1 MYGSECRAIKAKDK
15 RRMHATEVR
24 MLTWMCG
31 ATRMDVKLHTINGRQ
46 ESVTKSYEG
55 KQQSQINYNVNPTN
69 YSENH
74 NLFQMIK
81 CHEDSLLRLHH
92 LTAGRQ
98 MNSNYEPTYQ
108 NDLAWYPKDLQRQYI
123 KPVGYLAYEDMRR
136 KYDDAKAVKEK
147 ESQKESEEER
157 ESKGDDRKKPRRNRT
172 TFTSQQL
179 AALEKVFEKTHYPDA
194 FVREDLASRV
204 NLTEAR
210 VQVWF
215 QNRRAKFRRNERS
228 ALSNH
233 RSSNSQNSPEPIPVP
248 IGIPHQMDTRQ
259 DFTRNPKEPW
269 LHHFQTNNLNLNLGI
284 PITNSALYQNDYS
297 LMMQNRQYMPNSN
310 TLMSQSMGYNGTSEN
325 SYGSCALIGGYSG
338 PLQPAHHSSYNLN
351 LRLRPHDFSIN
362 NITL

>member
-1 MYGSECRAIKAKDK
+1 MAA
-15 RRMHATEVR
+15 
-24 MLTWMCG
+24 LTG
-31 ATRMDVKLHTINGRQ
+31 DSQNRQ
-46 ESVTKSYEG
+46 EATKNYEQ
-55 KQQSQINYNVNPTN
+55 KSQISYNTP
-69 YSENH
+69 YPENN

-98 MNSNYEPTYQ
+98 ITNYEPTYQ
-108 NDLAWYPKDLQRQYI
+108 NDLTWYPKDLQRQYI
-123 KPVGYLAYEDMRR
+123 KPVDYLAYEDMRR
-136 KYDDAKAVKEK
+136 KIDEAKSVKEK
-147 ESQKESEEER
+147 ETRKEEER
-157 ESKGDDRKKPRRNRT
+157 DGKEERKKPRRNRT

-228 ALSNH
+228 ALSGH
-233 RSSNSQNSPEPIPVP
+233 RGAASQSSPEPIPVP
-248 IGIPHQMDTRQ
+248 IDIAQNPRQ
-259 DFTRNPKEPW
+259 DFRNTKEPW
-269 LHHFQTNNLNLNLGI
+269 LHHFQANNLNFNLGL
-284 PITNSALYQNDYS
+284 PITNSSLYQNDYT
-297 LMMQNRQYMPNSN
+297 LMMQNCNRQYPNGNIMGQNVSN
-310 TLMSQSMGYNGTSEN
+310 YSGTENG
-325 SYGSCALIGGYSG
+325 YGSCSFIGGYSG
-338 PLQPAHHSSYNLN
+338 SLQTTHPSSYNLN

>member
-1 MYGSECRAIKAKDK
+1 MDQNKDTSNLK
-15 RRMHATEVR
+15 Q
-24 MLTWMCG
+24 
-31 ATRMDVKLHTINGRQ
+31 NPP
-46 ESVTKSYEG
+46 KSYEA
-55 KQQSQINYNVNPTN
+55 KPQTAINYSVNTGN
-69 YSENH
+69 YTENNH

-98 MNSNYEPTYQ
+98 MNGAYEPTYQ
-108 NDLAWYPKDLQRQYI
+108 NDLTWYPKDLQRQYI
-123 KPVGYLAYEDMRR
+123 KPVEYLSYEDVRR
-136 KYDDAKAVKEK
+136 KYDDGKTPKER
-147 ESQKESEEER
+147 EVQKESEEER
-157 ESKGDDRKKPRRNRT
+157 DGKIDERKKPRRNRT

-194 FVREDLASRV
+194 FVREDLAARV

-233 RSSNSQNSPEPIPVP
+233 RGSANQTSPEPIAVP
-248 IGIPHQMDTRQ
+248 IGIPHQTDHRQ
-259 DFTRNPKEPW
+259 DFSRPNKEPW

-284 PITNSALYQNDYS
+284 PLTNSGLYQNDYS
-297 LMMQNRQYMPNSN
+297 LMMQNVSNRQYVPNSN
-310 TLMSQSMGYNGTSEN
+310 SLMGQSMVGYSGSGEN
-325 SYGSCALIGGYSG
+325 YGSCALIGGYNGALPS
-338 PLQPAHHSSYNLN
+338 AHHSSYNLN

>member
-1 MYGSECRAIKAKDK
+1 MEHNKD
-15 RRMHATEVR
+15 AP
-24 MLTWMCG
+24 
-31 ATRMDVKLHTINGRQ
+31 NGVRQ
-46 ESVTKSYEG
+46 ETVKSYDT
-55 KQQSQINYNVNPTN
+55 KAAAQVNYNLNHVNYT
-69 YSENH
+69 ETNH

-98 MNSNYEPTYQ
+98 MNGTYDPSYQ
-108 NDLAWYPKDLQRQYI
+108 NDLMWYPKDPQRQYV
-123 KPVGYLAYEDMRR
+123 KPGYTYEEMRR
-136 KYDDAKAVKEK
+136 KYEAKGTKERD
-147 ESQKESEEER
+147 STKESEEEK
-157 ESKGDDRKKPRRNRT
+157 ESKADDRKKPRRNRT

-194 FVREDLASRV
+194 FVREDLAARV

-228 ALSNH
+228 ALSSH
-233 RSSNSQNSPEPIPVP
+233 RSSTSHGSPEPIPVP
-248 IGIPHQMDTRQ
+248 IGIPNQADARP
-259 DFTRNPKEPW
+259 DYNRNTKEPW
-269 LHHFQTNNLNLNLGI
+269 LHHFQANNLNLNIGI
-284 PITNSALYQNDYS
+284 PIPSSGLYQNDYS
-297 LMMQNRQYMPNSN
+297 LMMQNMGNRQYVPNSN
-310 TLMSQSMGYNGTSEN
+310 ALMSQSVMGYGGSTEN

-338 PLQPAHHSSYNLN
+338 SLQPAHHSSYNLN

>member
-1 MYGSECRAIKAKDK
+1 
-15 RRMHATEVR
+15 
-24 MLTWMCG
+24 
-31 ATRMDVKLHTINGRQ
+31 MDQTKETLNGRQ
-46 ESVTKSYEG
+46 DSLAKTYET
-55 KQQSQINYNVNPTN
+55 KQQHQINYNVNTPN
-69 YSENH
+69 YTDNH

-92 LTAGRQ
+92 LTTSRQ

-123 KPVGYLAYEDMRR
+123 KPVEYLAYEDMRR
-136 KYDDAKAVKEK
+136 KYDDAKVAKEK
-147 ESQKESEEER
+147 EVQKESEEER
-157 ESKGDDRKKPRRNRT
+157 EGKGDDRKKPRRNRT

-233 RSSNSQNSPEPIPVP
+233 RSSASQSSPEPVPVP
-248 IGIPHQMDTRQ
+248 IGIPHQMDSRQ
-259 DFTRNPKEPW
+259 DFTRNTKEPW

-284 PITNSALYQNDYS
+284 PITNSGLYQNDYS
-297 LMMQNRQYMPNSN
+297 LMMQNVGNRQYMSNSN
-310 TLMSQSMGYNGTSEN
+310 TLMGQGMVNYNGATDN
-325 SYGSCALIGGYSG
+325 GYGSCALIGGYSG

>member
-1 MYGSECRAIKAKDK
+1 
-15 RRMHATEVR
+15 
-24 MLTWMCG
+24 
-31 ATRMDVKLHTINGRQ
+31 
-46 ESVTKSYEG
+46 
-55 KQQSQINYNVNPTN
+55 
-69 YSENH
+69 
-74 NLFQMIK
+74 MIK

-98 MNSNYEPTYQ
+98 MNNYEPTYQ
-108 NDLAWYPKDLQRQYI
+108 NDLTWYPKDIQRQYI
-123 KPVGYLAYEDMRR
+123 KPSYLSYEDMRR
-136 KYDDAKAVKEK
+136 KYDEAKGAKEK
-147 ESQKESEEER
+147 EVQKESEEEKDG
-157 ESKGDDRKKPRRNRT
+157 KGDERKKPRRNRT

-228 ALSNH
+228 AISSH
-233 RSSNSQNSPEPIPVP
+233 RSSTSQSSPEPIPVP
-248 IGIPHQMDTRQ
+248 IGMPHQVEPRQ
-259 DFTRNPKEPW
+259 EFARNNKEPW

-284 PITNSALYQNDYS
+284 PIANSGLYQNDYS
-297 LMMQNRQYMPNSN
+297 LMMQNVGNRQYVPNSN
-310 TLMSQSMGYNGTSEN
+310 ALMGQSMVGYGGTGENG
-325 SYGSCALIGGYSG
+325 YGSCALIGGYSG
-338 PLQPAHHSSYNLN
+338 PLQPAHHSTYNLN

>member
-1 MYGSECRAIKAKDK
+1 MP
-15 RRMHATEVR
+15 V
-24 MLTWMCG
+24 
-31 ATRMDVKLHTINGRQ
+31 
-46 ESVTKSYEG
+46 
-55 KQQSQINYNVNPTN
+55 NYNVNNGT

-98 MNSNYEPTYQ
+98 INGNYEPTYQ
-108 NDLAWYPKDLQRQYI
+108 NDITWYQKDLQRQYI
-123 KPVGYLAYEDMRR
+123 KPSYMAYEDMRR
-136 KYDDAKAVKEK
+136 KYDEVKGAKEK
-147 ESQKESEEER
+147 EVQKESEEER
-157 ESKGDDRKKPRRNRT
+157 EGKADDRKKPRRNRT

-194 FVREDLASRV
+194 FVREDLAARV

-228 ALSNH
+228 AISSH
-233 RSSNSQNSPEPIPVP
+233 RSSTSQSSPEPIPVP
-248 IGIPHQMDTRQ
+248 IGIPHQVEPRQ
-259 DFTRNPKEPW
+259 DFPRNTKEPW
-269 LHHFQTNNLNLNLGI
+269 LHHFQANNLNLNLGLPI
-284 PITNSALYQNDYS
+284 PNSGLYQNDYS
-297 LMMQNRQYMPNSN
+297 LMMQNMGSRQYVPNSN
-310 TLMSQSMGYNGTSEN
+310 TLMGQSMVSYGGPSEN

-351 LRLRPHDFSIN
+351 LRLRPHDFSVN
-362 NITL
+362 NISL